1 MENLYKVSTKWKR
14 LMLFMLFLVTHLSMA
29 QGNINVSG
37 KIISAEDQLGI
48 PGVNILIKGTTNA
61 VTTDFDG
68 NFSISVPKNTV
79 LQISSIGFK
88 PVEVTASQP
97 TLNVTLE
104 SDTKELQEVV
114 VVGYGTQ
121 RKEAVTGSVASIS
134 GDNLRE
140 MPSPNITQAL
150 QGRLAGVEINQNN
163 SSPGA
168 AMQIRIR
175 GVRSLTGSNN
185 PLIVLDGIP
194 FAGSISDINPDD
206 IKSVD
211 ILKDASA
218 TAVYGSRGA
227 NGVILVTTRKGVVG
241 QEAKFSY
248 NTYYGLRNA
257 IKYPMMNGP
266 DFVRLRAAAG
276 IYQTNGVDEANDV
289 NTDWQDLFYKTGVTQ
304 NHNVNVTGGTQK
316 GSYNF
321 STTYFKDEAVI
332 PIQDYERITIF
343 ASLDQ
348 QIGEYFKVGFSSN
361 SNYSIT
367 NGSAGL
373 YGVLASSPIANPYN
387 EDGTFKRV
395 IGTAQD
401 DSWVLTRGTLNAL
414 GDRYV
419 NQTKAYGTYNSI
431 YGEFKIPGVEGLK
444 YRINLGGNLRM
455 TFGGNY
461 TGAGVFAVN
470 ALTESR
476 ANINHSINTSWTA
489 ENILSYDRTFGKH
502 SVNALVLYSGQQD
515 KFNSSSV
522 TAIDIPADEFQFYN
536 LGRAAGDYIIDPN
549 NQAYTVRG
557 LTSTMGRVMYSY
569 DSRYLFSASY
579 RRDGSSVLATNNR
592 FTSYPAVSVGW
603 NIAKESFMSNVQAIN
618 QLKVRVGYGRN
629 ANQAVNPYKT
639 LGLLSAR
646 PYNYSDIYS
655 TGYYIS
661 EAPNPVLGWE
671 ITTGWNYALDYG
683 FFNDRISGSFEV
695 YNNKTSDVLVGVGLP
710 GSSGLNSFTA
720 NAANTLNRGIEF
732 SINGLIIDN
741 PNDRNGFRL
750 EAGFNIYTNHNEI
763 TSLANGTTRNEGE
776 GWFVGKP
783 INSIYDYNRIGLWQE
798 GDPYRAILEPGGNVG
813 MIKVEYT
820 GDYNADGTPT
830 RAIGPADR
838 KILDV
843 NPDFQGG
850 FNTNL
855 SYKGFDLGIVGGFQS
870 GGILVSTLYGSGG
883 YLNMLT
889 GRRGQVDVDYWTPEN
904 TDARYPK
911 PGGILSGDN
920 PKYGSTLGYFDASY
934 VKIRTLT
941 LGYNFTQ
948 DFVKKSGFDRLR
960 LYATLQNALVLYSP
974 YRRETGLDPEPNST
988 GDQNQAVAG
997 YSARILTVGTNT
1009 PATRNL
1015 VFGLNVTF

>member
-1 MENLYKVSTKWKR
+1 MENIYKVSNLSKC
-14 LMLFMLFLVTHLSMA
+14 LILLFTLLFVHIGTA
-29 QGNINVSG
+29 QGQTISVSG
-37 KIISAEDQLGI
+37 KVISSEDQLGI
-48 PGVNILIKGTTNA
+48 PGVNVVIKGTTNA
-61 VTTDFDG
+61 VTTDLDG
-68 NFSISVPKNTV
+68 NFTISVQQNAI
-79 LQISSIGFK
+79 LQFSSIGFK
-88 PVEVTASQP
+88 AMEVAASQP
-97 TLNVTLE
+97 TLNVTMQ
-104 SDTKELQEVV
+104 SDTRELDEVV

-163 SSPGA
+163 SAPGA

-175 GVRSLTGSNN
+175 GVRSLTGGNN

-194 FAGSISDINPDD
+194 FAGSLSDINPDD

-227 NGVILVTTRKGVVG
+227 NGVILVTTRKGTVG

-248 NTYYGLRNA
+248 NSYYGIRNA
-257 IKYPMMNGP
+257 IKYPMMSGP
-266 DFVRLRAAAG
+266 DFVNLRAAAG
-276 IYQTNGVDEANDV
+276 IFQTNGVDEANDV
-289 NTDWQDLFYKTGVTQ
+289 NTDWQDLFYQTGTTQ
-304 NHNVNVTGGTQK
+304 NHNINVTGGTKK

-332 PIQDYERITIF
+332 PIQDYERISIF

-348 QIGEYFKVGFSSN
+348 QIGEYVRVGFSSN
-361 SNYSIT
+361 SNYSVS

-395 IGTAQD
+395 ISTVQD
-401 DSWVLTRGTLNAL
+401 DSWVLTRSTLNDL
-414 GDRYV
+414 GDKFI
-419 NQTKAYGTYNSI
+419 NQTRSYGTYNSL
-431 YGEFKIPGVEGLK
+431 YGEFKVPGVEGLK
-444 YRINLGGNLRM
+444 YRLNLGGNLRM
-455 TFGGNY
+455 SFGGSY
-461 TGAGVFAVN
+461 TGEGVFAVN
-470 ALTESR
+470 PATLST
-476 ANINHSINTSWTA
+476 ANINHSITTSWTA
-489 ENILSYDRTFGKH
+489 ENILSYDRMFGKH
-502 SVNALVLYSGQQD
+502 SINALVLYSGQQD
-515 KFNSSSV
+515 RSNNSSLS
-522 TAIDIPADEFQFYN
+522 AIDIPSDAFQFYN
-536 LGRAAGDYIIDPN
+536 LGRAAGDYTVNPN
-549 NQAYTVRG
+549 NQGYSVRG
-557 LTSTMGRVMYSY
+557 LTSTMGRIMYSY
-569 DSRYLFSASY
+569 DDRYLLSASY
-579 RRDGSSVLATNNR
+579 RRDGSSVLAEGNN
-592 FTSYPAVSVGW
+592 FTTYPAVSVGW
-603 NIAKESFMSNVQAIN
+603 NIAKESFMSGVEAIN

-629 ANQAVNPYKT
+629 ANQGVQPYKT
-639 LGLLSAR
+639 LGLLEAR
-646 PYNYSDIYS
+646 PYNFGINNS
-655 TGYYIS
+655 TGYFVQ
-661 EAPNPVLGWE
+661 EAPNPILGWE
-671 ITTGWNYALDYG
+671 VTTGWNYALDYG
-683 FFNDRISGSFEV
+683 LFNDRISGSIEF

-710 GSSGLNSFTA
+710 GSSGLSSYTA

-741 PNDRNGFRL
+741 PNGFRL

-763 TSLANGTTRNEGE
+763 TSLSDGTTRNEGN
-776 GWFVGKP
+776 GWFVGEP
-783 INSIYDYNRIGLWQE
+783 INVIYDYNRIGLWQE
-798 GDPYRAILEPGGNVG
+798 GEPNRDILEPGGNVG

-820 GDYNADGTPT
+820 GEYNADGTPV
-830 RAIGPADR
+830 RAIGAADR
-838 KILDV
+838 KVIDV
-843 NPDFQGG
+843 NPDLQGG
-850 FNTNL
+850 FNTSM

-870 GGILVSTLYGSGG
+870 GGTLISTLYGSGG
-883 YLNMLT
+883 YLNLLT

-904 TDARYPK
+904 TGARYPK
-911 PGGILSGDN
+911 PGGIQSGDN

-974 YRRETGLDPEPNST
+974 YHKETGLDPEPNST

-997 YSARILTVGTNT
+997 YNSRILTVGTNT
-1009 PATRNL
+1009 PATRNI